1 MPMPYKRK
9 ILSLSLALAAAIPC
23 ILPAHALQNVS
34 HWAQQEI
41 SLAVS
46 QNLEPEALQKLNAPE
61 NITRVEF
68 CQIILQLY
76 ISLTGQA
83 PEESTQVPFTDT
95 RSPAVATAY
104 ALGLVS
110 GKTATTFAP
119 EAPINRQELCKM
131 LDNVL
136 IAANYTITPPD
147 ERVLDS
153 FSDRMQLESWAQASM
168 AHMIESGIIRGTST
182 FTEDATGERT
192 EVTLLSPRG
201 TTTRE
206 QALLVAL
213 RFVETFQDTAAEAP
227 TEAPANTV
235 SITAPTEAAGIPD
248 SLLVADPEG
257 AYSYVSKKDTP
268 ADADTDAERDTDTN
282 IPAVPHS
289 GVPSTLP
296 QTEEEKMAYVFGTEG
311 YYFATPEEAEAA
323 MTEIEIPVWR
333 LQSDGSK
340 KSGKAYVVVNAN
352 LASIYQAV
360 FEEIYNGAEQF
371 PIADIG
377 SYAWRASETSEHRWG
392 TAIDINADANMECSI
407 DENGEVTAITCGTHW
422 TPNEDPLSIC
432 EDGDVYR
439 AFTKY
444 GFSWGGNAWRSK
456 RDYMHFSYF
465 GR

>member
-41 SLAVS
+41 TLAAS
-46 QNLEPEALQKLNAPE
+46 QALEPAALQKLSATE
-61 NITRVEF
+61 NITREEF

-76 ISLTGQA
+76 ITLTGQA
-83 PEESTQVPFTDT
+83 PEESTQTPFTDT
-95 RSPAVATAY
+95 KNPAVATAY

-110 GKTATTFAP
+110 GKTDTAFAP
-119 EAPINRQELCKM
+119 KSPINRQELCKM

-136 IAANYTITPPD
+136 LAANYTITPPD
-147 ERVLDS
+147 EDVLDS
-153 FSDRMQLESWAQASM
+153 FSDRMQLESWAQPSM

-192 EVTLLSPRG
+192 ELTLLSPRG

-213 RFVETFQDTAAEAP
+213 RFVETFKDAAQDAAQTPP
-227 TEAPANTV
+227 TNTV

-248 SLLVADPEG
+248 SLLIADPEG
-257 AYSYVSKKDTP
+257 ADSYVSKQDTP
-268 ADADTDAERDTDTN
+268 VDTDAN
-282 IPAVPHS
+282 IPMISHEGIPDA
-289 GVPSTLP
+289 LP
-296 QTEEEKMAYVFGTEG
+296 QTEEEKMAYVFGTAG

-333 LQSDGSK
+333 LQGDGSK

-352 LASIYQAV
+352 LAPIYQAV

-444 GFSWGGNAWRSK
+444 GFSWGGNAWRGK